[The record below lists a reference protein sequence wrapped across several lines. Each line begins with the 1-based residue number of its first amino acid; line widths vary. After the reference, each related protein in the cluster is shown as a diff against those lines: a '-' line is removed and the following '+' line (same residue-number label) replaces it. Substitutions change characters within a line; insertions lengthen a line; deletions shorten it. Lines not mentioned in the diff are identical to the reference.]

1 MTKDKISDA
10 PLGGV
15 GTKLL
20 HEDDK
25 VKIWEMKL
33 APGEDS
39 PAHEHKLEHI
49 LIVIDGDKMAA
60 VPHVKSPPGAEY
72 FEADVQPGNWYRQK
86 RGGIEVARNVGT
98 KTFHEILIEIKD

>member
-1 MTKDKISDA
+1 MTDKISDA

-49 LIVIDGDKMAA
+49 LSVIDGDKMAA
-60 VPHVKSPPGAEY
+60 VPHVKSPPGAE
-72 FEADVQPGNWYRQK
+72 
-86 RGGIEVARNVGT
+86 
-98 KTFHEILIEIKD
+98 